1 MMSDDSLPMDGS
13 DAHGGHG
20 VQTSA
25 TRVFTGRLRRVRDG
39 RRWTFKEQAP
49 EPTAA
54 KPSRRPAR
62 VAQMLAL
69 AHRLQAALDHDE
81 YKDQAELSRHLGLS
95 EARVT
100 QLLDLT
106 LLAPDIQEGI
116 VFLEAL
122 GGVEP
127 NSEHALRAIVRLRQW
142 CEQRHV
148 WRG

>member
-1 MMSDDSLPMDGS
+1 MMSDDSLSMDGS
-13 DAHGGHG
+13 DARGGHG

-39 RRWTFKEQAP
+39 RRWTFMEQAP
-49 EPTAA
+49 EPTA
-54 KPSRRPAR
+54 KPLRRPAR

-69 AHRLQAALDHDE
+69 AHRLQAALDHGQ
-81 YKDQAELSRHLGLS
+81 YKDQAELSRHLGLT

-106 LLAPDIQEGI
+106 LLAPNIQEGI
-116 VFLEAL
+116 LFLEAV
-122 GGVEP
+122 GDVEP

>member
-69 AHRLQAALDHDE
+69 AHRLQAALDHGQ
-81 YKDQAELSRHLGLS
+81 YKDQAELSRHLGLT